1 MTRLRLRS
9 VLATGALA
17 LALALGF
24 QVGGAFSSSDD
35 TEQARKVAEAFRI
48 ISEAYVEDVDSAHLA
63 ESAIEGMLADL
74 DPHSIYISA
83 DEMRAVRESFNATF
97 DGIGIYYEWVEGEAE
112 QDTLVVLMPIAGG
125 PSEEAGLE
133 AGDRIVQIDDTLAL
147 GFDTNLVQQYLK
159 GPRGTEVDARAS
171 ASRSLSRSRATGSHW
186 RPSSRRTCW
195 MTRPATSSF
204 SGSLGRAI
212 VRWSRPSAT
221 SASKA
226 WSG

>member
-112 QDTLVVLMPIAGG
+112 QDTLVVLMPIAG
-125 PSEEAGLE
+125 AY
-133 AGDRIVQIDDTLAL
+133 QNT
-147 GFDTNLVQQYLK
+147 
-159 GPRGTEVDARAS
+159 DADN
-171 ASRSLSRSRATGSHW
+171 G
-186 RPSSRRTCW
+186 
-195 MTRPATSSF
+195 PATIISI
-204 SGSLGRAI
+204 L
-212 VRWSRPSAT
+212 VRT
-221 SASKA
+221 
-226 WSG
+226 